1 MKLAVYMETSVIS
14 YLTARLSGNLVI
26 AAHQQLTQTWWDN
39 EREKYAL
46 YVSQLV
52 IQEAAVGDV
61 EAAAKRLNVLDNIP
75 LLELTPEAL
84 ALAKNFME
92 NKLLPE
98 KAKEDAL
105 HIAVA
110 TVERID
116 YLLTW
121 NCRHIANAAIRNL
134 IERRC
139 RDLGYEPPIIC
150 TPEELIG
157 DDDVER

>member
-1 MKLAVYMETSVIS
+1 MKLAVYLETSVIS

-46 YVSQLV
+46 HVSQLV
-52 IQEAAVGDV
+52 IQEAAVGDA
-61 EAAAKRLNVLDNIP
+61 EAAAKRLKVLDNIP
-75 LLELTPEAL
+75 LLELTPESL
-84 ALAKNFME
+84 ALAKSFME
-92 NKLLPE
+92 HKLLPE

-121 NCRHIANAAIRNL
+121 NCRHIANPSAGSGQVRRYAI
-134 IERRC
+134 
-139 RDLGYEPPIIC
+139 
-150 TPEELIG
+150 
-157 DDDVER
+157 

>member
-1 MKLAVYMETSVIS
+1 MKLAVYLETSVIS

-39 EREKYAL
+39 ERKKYAL
-46 YVSQLV
+46 HVSQLV
-52 IQEAAVGDV
+52 IQEAAVGDA
-61 EAAAKRLNVLDNIP
+61 EAASKRLKVLDNIP

-92 NKLLPE
+92 NKLFPE

-150 TPEELIG
+150 TPEELMG